1 MNVPGMWIGT
11 AILLTILFSLSP
23 GAAEQDTLYQ
33 VSTYD
38 LLESGDYGGII
49 PVEELIL
56 NGTIGIG
63 TFDNLDGEL
72 TMLDGVVYQITA
84 DGMVSEVPGNE
95 TIPFANA
102 VFFEPSDTF
111 TLRDLNRSALEE
123 AILSRLPDTNV
134 TYAIR
139 IDGIFSE
146 VIARSVPGQT
156 EPYPALPEVLED
168 QSVFN
173 LTNTSGS
180 VIGFWFPD
188 RMQGINYA
196 GYHFHYLNDARD
208 AGGHVLDLILEN
220 GTVGIDPI
228 GSFSLTSR
236 AGQES

>member
-1 MNVPGMWIGT
+1 MATLLM
-11 AILLTILFSLSP
+11 ILLSLSP
-23 GAAEQDTLYQ
+23 ATAEQDTLYQ

-38 LLESGDYGGII
+38 LLESGDYDGTIT
-49 PVEELIL
+49 VEELMR
-56 NGTIGIG
+56 NGTVGVG

-72 TMLDGVVYQITA
+72 TMFDGVVYQITA

-111 TLRDLNRSALEE
+111 TLRNVNGSALEE
-123 AILSRLPDTNV
+123 MILSRLPDTNV

-146 VIARSVPGQT
+146 VTARSVPEQT
-156 EPYPALPEVLED
+156 EPYPALPEVIEH

-173 LTNTSGS
+173 LTNTSGT

-196 GYHFHYLNDARD
+196 GYHFHYLNDARN
-208 AGGHVLDLILEN
+208 AGGHVLDLVLEN
-220 GTVGIDPI
+220 GTVSIDPI
-228 GSFSLTSR
+228 GSFALISR
-236 AGQES
+236 AGEES